1 MSLKKKFMVVALL
14 VLLSMTGILAINQ
27 YTIQKIQKF
36 NDVSLNVSLLETD
49 MLMLRRNEKDF
60 ISSNGLQYKN
70 DFEKNYAHLQES
82 IIILDKAVVD
92 AGLDNRLV
100 TQTDQ
105 AIRNYHASF
114 MKLVALQQTIG
125 LNLTSGLYGSLR
137 NAVSQAESEITRL
150 NDSALRA
157 DMLQL
162 RRSEKDFMLRSDL
175 EDFEAFNQEIDN
187 FLQLLTNSD
196 HPLIKKNTIKSLMKD
211 YQQSFTA
218 LVKASIEKG
227 LDNTQG
233 LLGSMRASVHKSEIA
248 LTELHGLLDKTV
260 KEEVG
265 SIDTFTLITN
275 AIGLLLTA
283 LVLFL
288 LFWLA
293 QQILKP
299 IETLANTMTQAAEE
313 QNLALRLAV
322 TKQDEM
328 GTVGQAF
335 NTMLNQFQQILKQVN
350 EAATHIASS
359 TEELSAITT
368 QTNQGVHEQEMQTSQ
383 LAVAMNE
390 MVATVQEVARHATA
404 AAEAANTAN
413 NTCNNGQQVIQNSA
427 KSINELLESIQQA
440 AEGMQRLEED
450 SERIGS
456 VLDVIRDIAEQTNLL
471 ALNAAIEAARAGE
484 HGRGFAVVADEV
496 RTLAGRTQ
504 SSTQEVQQNIESLQ
518 MRAKEA
524 VELMSKSQ
532 QQAKISADQTISAGK
547 AFAEIVKDVM
557 KINDMNVQ
565 IASAAEEQSAVSE
578 EINQNVT
585 VINDIAEQSTKA
597 ASQTAQ
603 SSNELAQLALNLQ
616 TSAAQFKT

>member
-1 MSLKKKFMVVALL
+1 
-14 VLLSMTGILAINQ
+14 
-27 YTIQKIQKF
+27 
-36 NDVSLNVSLLETD
+36 
-49 MLMLRRNEKDF
+49 MLF
-60 ISSNGLQYKN
+60 
-70 DFEKNYAHLQES
+70 
-82 IIILDKAVVD
+82 
-92 AGLDNRLV
+92 
-100 TQTDQ
+100 
-105 AIRNYHASF
+105 
-114 MKLVALQQTIG
+114 
-125 LNLTSGLYGSLR
+125 
-137 NAVSQAESEITRL
+137 
-150 NDSALRA
+150 
-157 DMLQL
+157 
-162 RRSEKDFMLRSDL
+162 RS
-175 EDFEAFNQEIDN
+175 
-187 FLQLLTNSD
+187 
-196 HPLIKKNTIKSLMKD
+196 
-211 YQQSFTA
+211 
-218 LVKASIEKG
+218 
-227 LDNTQG
+227 
-233 LLGSMRASVHKSEIA
+233 
-248 LTELHGLLDKTV
+248 
-260 KEEVG
+260 
-265 SIDTFTLITN
+265 
-275 AIGLLLTA
+275 
-283 LVLFL
+283 
-288 LFWLA
+288 
-293 QQILKP
+293 
-299 IETLANTMTQAAEE
+299 
-313 QNLALRLAV
+313 
-322 TKQDEM
+322 
-328 GTVGQAF
+328 
-335 NTMLNQFQQILKQVN
+335 
-350 EAATHIASS
+350 
-359 TEELSAITT
+359 
-368 QTNQGVHEQEMQTSQ
+368 QTSQ

-504 SSTQEVQQNIESLQ
+504 SSTQEVQQSIESLQ